1 MRISFPQPFD
11 LPPQNEPRETWPVT
25 AGTRPGGFSSLLAHV
40 TQLNESQQGPGLG
53 PELTTRKTFNTA
65 NHSIDL
71 QHYQLLVC
79 CSVDFQD
86 FLV

>member
-1 MRISFPQPFD
+1 M
-11 LPPQNEPRETWPVT
+11 
-25 AGTRPGGFSSLLAHV
+25 AGARPGGFSSLLAHV
-40 TQLNESQQGPGLG
+40 TQLNESQQGPQ
-53 PELTTRKTFNTA
+53 LTTIKTFNTA

>member
-1 MRISFPQPFD
+1 MTGKYRAENLKERKSSRGLD
-11 LPPQNEPRETWPVT
+11 W
-25 AGTRPGGFSSLLAHV
+25 AGLGWARPGGFSSTHV
-40 TQLNESQQGPGLG
+40 TQLNESQQGPGPG
-53 PELTTRKTFNTA
+53 PQLTTRKTFNTT

-79 CSVDFQD
+79 CSAD